1 MAMDAEYLEILR
13 KDREKRQRENKM
25 KVFKRTLGWLIL
37 SSFGVGIYV
46 GISLSMPEI
55 YSFPADYTY
64 FGWMISMSRWL
75 VTPFVIGMFLLFFI
89 AIVAFSFF
97 MAWCF
102 NGSWKE
108 LWDNSPFGG

>member
-1 MAMDAEYLEILR
+1 MENYLEIL
-13 KDREKRQRENKM
+13 KESREKDKREKEM
-25 KVFKRTLGWLIL
+25 RVFKRALGWLIV
-37 SSFGVGIYV
+37 FCVAIGAYV
-46 GISLSMPEI
+46 AISLSMPEI